1 MDVQTNET
9 QTQRLTQSVAKA
21 LGILESF
28 TERVPSLSF
37 AELAQS
43 SDLAP
48 STLRRLLA
56 TLESLGYLQHDAHG
70 LYRLGA
76 KALNLAP
83 PALAGYEVRNQGLP
97 VLDELSVETGLNANL
112 GVLHEG
118 RMLYLASVARNL
130 PHRRL
135 FGVPGR
141 MTAAHSTAI
150 GKVLLAFRP
159 FEDVVAMLEKAGGL
173 IRRTPKTITT
183 WEVLEVELGR
193 VRELGYAFDD
203 EEAATGGL
211 CVAAPV
217 RDRTGEVVAGI
228 SASGMNWEID
238 RTRLDELATKVVR
251 HAETL
256 SYKLGYAFAAEW

>member
-1 MDVQTNET
+1 MDVQMNET
-9 QTQRLTQSVAKA
+9 QTQRLTRSVAKA

-37 AELAQS
+37 TELAQS

-48 STLRRLLA
+48 STLRRLLT
-56 TLESLGYLQHDAHG
+56 TLESLGYLQQDAHG

-76 KALNLAP
+76 RALGLAP
-83 PALAGYEVRNQGLP
+83 PALAGYEVRNQALP
-97 VLDELSVETGLNANL
+97 VLDELSVETGLNSNL
-112 GVLHEG
+112 GILYDG

-141 MTAAHSTAI
+141 MAAAHSTAL

-159 FEDVVAMLEKAGGL
+159 FGEVVAMLEKAGGL

-183 WEVLEVELGR
+183 WEALEAELAR

-203 EEAATGGL
+203 EEAASGGL
-211 CVAAPV
+211 CVAAPA
-217 RDRTGEVVAGI
+217 RDRTGEVVAAI
-228 SASGMNWEID
+228 SASGMSWEID
-238 RTRLDELATKVVR
+238 RAKLDELAAKVVR
-251 HAETL
+251 QAETL